1 MDNTTQP
8 TTAASFVGTWKLVSF
23 TQTLMN
29 GALEKPMGENPH
41 GYLVYTGEGIV
52 SAQLASSGN
61 YQTKLVSADALP
73 NAETGQG
80 GASYI
85 SLLRYLRGAF
95 RSE

>member
-23 TQTLMN
+23 TQTLVN

-41 GYLVYTGEGIV
+41 GYLVYTAEGIV

-61 YQTKLVSADALP
+61 YQTELTSADALGKRGNGP
-73 NAETGQG
+73 EG
-80 GASYI
+80 
-85 SLLRYLRGAF
+85 SLIHFVLRYLRGAF